1 MHILPGIETEGFG
14 RASFQWLFLCKL
26 VTAEG
31 KGVEGEFGVNGDL
44 GFPGVRLLAGCRR
57 LFPEAGDGIRVV
69 AVVDLDI
76 LQALLLGRGDGEVGG
91 VTFDLKSGRWRG
103 GDVLIDRLRGVA

>member
-1 MHILPGIETEGFG
+1 VHILPGIETEGFG

-44 GFPGVRLLAGCRR
+44 GFPGIPNLAGGR
-57 LFPEAGDGIRVV
+57 LFPEAGMV
-69 AVVDLDI
+69 
-76 LQALLLGRGDGEVGG
+76 LG
-91 VTFDLKSGRWRG
+91 W
-103 GDVLIDRLRGVA
+103 

>member
-1 MHILPGIETEGFG
+1 MHILPGIKTEGFG

-44 GFPGVRLLAGCRR
+44 GFPGVGLVGGLGSRGR

-69 AVVDLDI
+69 AVVDLYI
-76 LQALLLGRGDGEVGG
+76 LQALLLGRSDGEVGG
-91 VTFDLKSGRWRG
+91 VVFNLE
-103 GDVLIDRLRGVA
+103 A